1 MPFFI
6 LKPFFRV
13 FFFILSLVLATSL
26 FDVHAQVSVYVISRF
41 DTIIVPEYHFEYKK
55 NEKYVFVQ
63 MSFGS
68 STIKNSEEILKL
80 KQQTIKKISLLCTD
94 YPNRLISEELNKKR
108 LLELYLI
115 APQLFNNN
123 TVKWEIV
130 RQIGA
135 DSKNCYN
142 FRHGFV
148 ITYESDR
155 TLSYGETARQYFH
168 RILTHKSRLEDST
181 IIKVLERHSEW
192 DNMLIVCDIT
202 QSMSPFIAEILLW
215 YNLNFEQKKNQT
227 FVFFN
232 DGDKQADSKKRIGQ
246 TGGIY
251 YCNKQNIDSILN
263 TAVQT
268 MEKGTGGDGPEN
280 DVEALLFAMNKF
292 PEKQNVVLIAD
303 NLSTM
308 RDYSLIKQ
316 INKPVKIILCGLTD
330 RINAE
335 YLDMAYQTGG
345 EVYTIES
352 DIVGLIKY
360 KEGEIVKIGQQN
372 YKIINGRFI
381 LTESP

>member
-1 MPFFI
+1 
-6 LKPFFRV
+6 
-13 FFFILSLVLATSL
+13 
-26 FDVHAQVSVYVISRF
+26 
-41 DTIIVPEYHFEYKK
+41 
-55 NEKYVFVQ
+55 
-63 MSFGS
+63 
-68 STIKNSEEILKL
+68 
-80 KQQTIKKISLLCTD
+80 
-94 YPNRLISEELNKKR
+94 
-108 LLELYLI
+108 
-115 APQLFNNN
+115 
-123 TVKWEIV
+123 
-130 RQIGA
+130 
-135 DSKNCYN
+135 
-142 FRHGFV
+142 
-148 ITYESDR
+148 
-155 TLSYGETARQYFH
+155 
-168 RILTHKSRLEDST
+168 
-181 IIKVLERHSEW
+181 
-192 DNMLIVCDIT
+192 
-202 QSMSPFIAEILLW
+202 MSPFIAEILLW